1 MFKLSFNASYGW
13 IDANATVRTKFI
25 QLETGRPCDNP
36 NCSTRTG
43 LRPALQHVRTY
54 FYLPDVA
61 GLKVCATCQAEA
73 DEYQDAMVERIRRG
87 ESVFSQPK
95 RPQGAVLV
103 AAVDDDPPVKEE
115 PTDTEMLEVEED
127 VDQFIQAMMKKYRFE
142 EQVDAAVDHL
152 SNAALIFL

>member
-1 MFKLSFNASYGW
+1 M
-13 IDANATVRTKFI
+13 
-25 QLETGRPCDNP
+25 
-36 NCSTRTG
+36 
-43 LRPALQHVRTY
+43 
-54 FYLPDVA
+54 PDVA